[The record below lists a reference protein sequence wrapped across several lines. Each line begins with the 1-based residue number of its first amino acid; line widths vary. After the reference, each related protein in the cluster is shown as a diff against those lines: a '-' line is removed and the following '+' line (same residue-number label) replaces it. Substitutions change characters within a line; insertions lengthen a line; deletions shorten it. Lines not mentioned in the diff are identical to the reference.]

1 MNLTMRSGVLV
12 YYLQDI
18 TGKDFS
24 KRQMKEISKLR
35 FTFTKIRKS
44 QTFFDP

>member
-1 MNLTMRSGVLV
+1 MV

-24 KRQMKEISKLR
+24 KRQMKERSKLR
-35 FTFTKIRKS
+35 LTFIKIRKS
-44 QTFFDP
+44 QTLIDP